1 MEGESVTSQ
10 LLVKICN
17 AGRGSKIFK
26 VNIQSTL
33 FSWCFPII
41 TVVVVV
47 IFSYLFEKT
56 IQKVKGL

>member
-1 MEGESVTSQ
+1 MSIVISH
-10 LLVKICN
+10 VC
-17 AGRGSKIFK
+17 SKIFK
-26 VNIQSTL
+26 VDIKSTL